1 MGVRRHDVYTPTCPM
16 NWTKQLK
23 FSLFLVSAL
32 ALTACVLVNKFD
44 KMLAVVNGKD
54 VAFTLPEQDIGSQ
67 DRKFML
73 HSIGVS
79 AIECDRDCVHW
90 EMLRPANSNTDPVEE
105 NFIRFPI
112 RYGVP
117 LPNMQT
123 RAHKELAKGDYRV
136 TASFVIVENGKISDT
151 RKVIGVFT
159 IK

>member
-1 MGVRRHDVYTPTCPM
+1 MS
-16 NWTKQLK
+16 WAKQ
-23 FSLFLVSAL
+23 FRFFLVLISAL

-44 KMLAVVNGKD
+44 KMVTVVNGKD
-54 VAFTLPEQDIGSQ
+54 VAFTLPAHDIGGQ

-90 EMLRPANSNTDPVEE
+90 EMLRPVNSNTDLVED

-112 RYGVP
+112 RYGAP

-123 RAHKELAKGDYRV
+123 RARKELAKGDYRV
-136 TASFVIVENGKISDT
+136 TASFAIVENGKVSDT